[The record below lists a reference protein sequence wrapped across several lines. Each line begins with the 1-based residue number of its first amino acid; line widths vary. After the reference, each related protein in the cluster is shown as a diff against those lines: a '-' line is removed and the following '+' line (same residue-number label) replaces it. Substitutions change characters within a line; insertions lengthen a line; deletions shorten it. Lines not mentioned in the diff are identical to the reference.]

1 MTGTDLLAPFEVDVI
16 RAVAEDNDIEL
27 DVLQDALMDHQQTMR
42 DTPGVEDLV
51 YEWRKQ
57 YDDPVLRRT
66 ESTFVVAVPPTVWE
80 QYGEYLDL
88 GDALLAALT
97 AVHQE
102 QSVRNPEV
110 PFEELPAGDT
120 VLIAV
125 RELQ

>member
-1 MTGTDLLAPFEVDVI
+1 MTDTDLLAPFAVDVI
-16 RAVAEDNDIEL
+16 RAVAEDNGIEL
-27 DVLQDALMDHQQTMR
+27 TELQEALMDHQQTMR

-57 YDDPVLRRT
+57 YDDPILRRT

-80 QYGEYLDL
+80 EYGEYLDF
-88 GDALLAALT
+88 GDTLLAAVT

-102 QSVRNPEV
+102 QSVRNPAI
-110 PFEELPAGDT
+110 PFEELPAGNT

-125 RELQ
+125 RE